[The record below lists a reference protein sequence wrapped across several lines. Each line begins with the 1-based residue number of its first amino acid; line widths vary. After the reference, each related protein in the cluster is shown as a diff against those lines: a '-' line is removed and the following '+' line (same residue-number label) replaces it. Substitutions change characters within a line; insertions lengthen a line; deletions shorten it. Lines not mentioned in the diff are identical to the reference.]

1 LRDGSIKLL
10 LPPSAQFTNPAWPY
24 GSVEVA
30 GFQDETGH
38 LDWPTFAQ
46 IMLNDGS
53 MELKVRCEAFARS
66 TGYSCQA
73 QAMRNGRCRN
83 HGGLSTGPK
92 TSEGRSAIAAATR
105 QRMASGQRKQ
115 ALDGFIAWLEG
126 GGRVVLSNLA
136 KSRERRR
143 RWQRLMSL

>member
-1 LRDGSIKLL
+1 MKGDKSPSKNSGSASKTVRTRQTGDRCGAYARTSG
-10 LPPSAQFTNPAWPY
+10 LP
-24 GSVEVA
+24 
-30 GFQDETGH
+30 
-38 LDWPTFAQ
+38 
-46 IMLNDGS
+46 
-53 MELKVRCEAFARS
+53 
-66 TGYSCQA
+66 CQA
-73 QAMRNGRCRN
+73 QALHNGRCRN

-92 TSEGRSAIAAATR
+92 TSEGRSAIAEATR

-126 GGRVVLSNLA
+126 GGRVLLSNLA

>member
-1 LRDGSIKLL
+1 MKAKRVCGS
-10 LPPSAQFTNPAWPY
+10 Y
-24 GSVEVA
+24 
-30 GFQDETGH
+30 
-38 LDWPTFAQ
+38 
-46 IMLNDGS
+46 
-53 MELKVRCEAFARS
+53 ARS
-66 TGYSCQA
+66 TGGECQA
-73 QAMRNGRCRN
+73 KAMMNGRCRN

-92 TSEGRSAIAAATR
+92 TSEGRSAIAEATR

-136 KSRERRR
+136 KSRERRK